1 MNSKNFEQ
9 INLNKNIVAEKGI
22 FLKEN
27 MEVKISFYEEK
38 PISLE
43 LPINA
48 EYEVKETEGAI
59 KGQTVSSSYKPAE
72 LENKIKIQV
81 PPFIEVGDKIILDT
95 RNCEYVKK
103 I

>member
-1 MNSKNFEQ
+1 
-9 INLNKNIVAEKGI
+9 
-22 FLKEN
+22 

-38 PISLE
+38 PFSLE
-43 LPINA
+43 LPINV
-48 EYEVKETEGAI
+48 EYEVKETEGAL

-81 PPFIEVGDKIILDT
+81 PQFIEVGDKIVLDT

-103 I
+103 V